1 MVSIVRGGRELTD
14 KILLIDGHS
23 IMSRAFYGIPELTNS
38 QGLHTNAVYGFLNIL
53 LKVLDQEQADHLA
66 VAFDVHEPTFRHKMF
81 DAYKG
86 TRKPMPPEL
95 HEQIPLMQEV
105 LRSMHIPL
113 LMKGGYEADD
123 LLGTIAKRCQKEGV
137 EVTIVSGDRD
147 LLQLAD
153 EKIKICLPKT
163 AKGVTTV
170 YNYYPD
176 DVMKEWN
183 VTPLEFIDLKAL
195 MGDTS
200 DNIPGV
206 PGLGPKSA
214 EWIITKYHTIEAA
227 HEAALAGDPEFKVPR
242 KPKAAQMLIDEWE
255 SAALSKTLATICI
268 DAPIDFDYDD
278 ARVENMF
285 NADSFEFVKRLELKS
300 LLKRFD
306 VSSLDLAAEQQLD
319 LSGLKE
325 VDDPYLARIAFR
337 DAASEGQA
345 GFAIAGEDL
354 YFALAG
360 DRSYHFYGF
369 DWQTELQA
377 LAQKKGVEL
386 YTMNLKQALYH
397 CAFAPESPVYDLA
410 LAAYVINPLKD
421 SYSYEDLAR
430 DFMGLT
436 LPSEKELRDDLKDR
450 PHCPNPFTDDTA
462 NAGDGAQV
470 AGFNTDADG
479 RCANSFT
486 DDAANAGDGV
496 QVAGFNTDAD
506 GSSADPVACTM
517 AAYSAIVALRSAKK
531 IFAKLE
537 ELEERTLYEEIEMP
551 LVYTLYD
558 MQRAG
563 ILVDKQ
569 ALVDY
574 GVELRAGIEQLQAR
588 IYEEAGEEFN
598 INSPKQLGEI
608 LFVKLGMKGG
618 KKTKSGYST
627 AADVLEKLAED
638 HEIVADI
645 LNYRT
650 LTKLNST
657 YAEGLLNF
665 IQADGRIHG
674 EFNQMVTATGR
685 ISSTNPNLQNIPVR
699 TELGRRFR
707 TVFVPKPGCV
717 FIDADYSQVELRIL
731 ASLSGDAKLIA
742 AYKDASDIHAV
753 TASQVFHVPLEEVTP
768 ELRRNAKAVNFGI
781 VYGISAFGLSEGLS
795 ISRSEA
801 KEYIE
806 RYFAAYPDVKKYL
819 DGGVAFAHEH
829 GYVKTIFGRRRP
841 VPDINASNFMRRSFS
856 ERVAMNSP
864 IQGSAADIMKK
875 AMNEVNRAL
884 RAGGYASRIVL
895 QVHDELL
902 IEAPVAEQE
911 AVKALLVDKMQH
923 AVDLAVELVA
933 DANVGENWDAAH

>member
-38 QGLHTNAVYGFLNIL
+38 QGMHTNAVYGFLNIL

-176 DVMKEWN
+176 DVKKEWG

-306 VSSLDLAAEQQLD
+306 VSSLDLAAEQKLD

-325 VDDPYLARIAFR
+325 VDDPYMARIAFR
-337 DAASEGQA
+337 DAASEGRA
-345 GFAIAGEDL
+345 GFAIAGEEL
-354 YFALAG
+354 YFALDG

-377 LAQKKGVEL
+377 LAGKEGVRL

-397 CAFAPESPVYDLA
+397 CAFAPESHVYDLA

-450 PHCPNPFTDDTA
+450 PHCPNPFTDDEA

-479 RCANSFT
+479 SC
-486 DDAANAGDGV
+486 
-496 QVAGFNTDAD
+496 
-506 GSSADPVACTM
+506 ADPVACTM

-574 GVELRAGIEQLQAR
+574 GVELRAGIEALQAR
-588 IYEEAGEEFN
+588 IYAEAGEEFN

-608 LFVKLGMKGG
+608 LFGKLGMKGG

-657 YAEGLLNF
+657 YAEGLLNY

-819 DGGVAFAHEH
+819 DGEVAFAHEH

-911 AVKALLVDKMQH
+911 VVKALLIDKMQH

-933 DANVGENWDAAH
+933 DANVGMNWELAH

>member
-1 MVSIVRGGRELTD
+1 
-14 KILLIDGHS
+14 
-23 IMSRAFYGIPELTNS
+23 MSRAFYGIPELTNS

-176 DVMKEWN
+176 DVMKEWG

-306 VSSLDLAAEQQLD
+306 VSSLDLAAEQKLD

-325 VDDPYLARIAFR
+325 VDDPYMARIAFR

-354 YFALAG
+354 YFALDG

-369 DWQTELQA
+369 DWQTELCA
-377 LAQKKGVEL
+377 LAGKEGVRL

-397 CAFAPESPVYDLA
+397 CAFAPESHDDS
-410 LAAYVINPLKD
+410 LK
-421 SYSYEDLAR
+421 
-430 DFMGLT
+430 
-436 LPSEKELRDDLKDR
+436 
-450 PHCPNPFTDDTA
+450 
-462 NAGDGAQV
+462 
-470 AGFNTDADG
+470 
-479 RCANSFT
+479 
-486 DDAANAGDGV
+486 
-496 QVAGFNTDAD
+496 
-506 GSSADPVACTM
+506 
-517 AAYSAIVALRSAKK
+517 
-531 IFAKLE
+531 
-537 ELEERTLYEEIEMP
+537 
-551 LVYTLYD
+551 
-558 MQRAG
+558 
-563 ILVDKQ
+563 
-569 ALVDY
+569 
-574 GVELRAGIEQLQAR
+574 
-588 IYEEAGEEFN
+588 
-598 INSPKQLGEI
+598 SP
-608 LFVKLGMKGG
+608 
-618 KKTKSGYST
+618 
-627 AADVLEKLAED
+627 
-638 HEIVADI
+638 
-645 LNYRT
+645 
-650 LTKLNST
+650 
-657 YAEGLLNF
+657 
-665 IQADGRIHG
+665 
-674 EFNQMVTATGR
+674 
-685 ISSTNPNLQNIPVR
+685 
-699 TELGRRFR
+699 
-707 TVFVPKPGCV
+707 
-717 FIDADYSQVELRIL
+717 
-731 ASLSGDAKLIA
+731 
-742 AYKDASDIHAV
+742 
-753 TASQVFHVPLEEVTP
+753 
-768 ELRRNAKAVNFGI
+768 
-781 VYGISAFGLSEGLS
+781 
-795 ISRSEA
+795 
-801 KEYIE
+801 
-806 RYFAAYPDVKKYL
+806 
-819 DGGVAFAHEH
+819 
-829 GYVKTIFGRRRP
+829 
-841 VPDINASNFMRRSFS
+841 
-856 ERVAMNSP
+856 
-864 IQGSAADIMKK
+864 
-875 AMNEVNRAL
+875 
-884 RAGGYASRIVL
+884 
-895 QVHDELL
+895 
-902 IEAPVAEQE
+902 
-911 AVKALLVDKMQH
+911 
-923 AVDLAVELVA
+923 
-933 DANVGENWDAAH
+933 

>member
-1 MVSIVRGGRELTD
+1 MTD

-176 DVMKEWN
+176 DVMKEWG

-242 KPKAAQMLIDEWE
+242 KPKAAQMLIDEWA

-306 VSSLDLAAEQQLD
+306 VSSLDLAAEQKLD
-319 LSGLKE
+319 LSDLKE
-325 VDDPYLARIAFR
+325 VDDPYMARIAFR
-337 DAASEGQA
+337 DAASEGRA
-345 GFAIAGEDL
+345 GFAIAGEEL
-354 YFALAG
+354 YFALDG

-369 DWQTELQA
+369 GWQEELRV
-377 LAQKKGVEL
+377 LAEKDGVQL

-397 CAFAPESPVYDLA
+397 CAFAPESHVYDLA

-450 PHCPNPFTDDTA
+450 PHCPNPFTEDEA
-462 NAGDGAQV
+462 NAGDG
-470 AGFNTDADG
+470 T
-479 RCANSFT
+479 
-486 DDAANAGDGV
+486 

-574 GVELRAGIEQLQAR
+574 GVELRAGIEGLQAR

-657 YAEGLLNF
+657 YAEGLLNY

-819 DGGVAFAHEH
+819 DGEVAFAHEH

-902 IEAPVAEQE
+902 IEAPAAEQE

-933 DANVGENWDAAH
+933 DANVGMNWDDAH

>member
-1 MVSIVRGGRELTD
+1 MTD

-176 DVMKEWN
+176 DVMKEWG

-227 HEAALAGDPEFKVPR
+227 HEAAIAGDPEFKVPR
-242 KPKAAQMLIDEWE
+242 KPKAAQMLIDEWA

-306 VSSLDLAAEQQLD
+306 VSSLDLAAEQKLD
-319 LSGLKE
+319 ISGLKE
-325 VDDPYLARIAFR
+325 VDDPYMARIAFR

-345 GFAIAGEDL
+345 GFAIAGEEL
-354 YFALAG
+354 YFALDG

-369 DWQTELQA
+369 DWQEELRA
-377 LAQKKGVEL
+377 LAEKDGVQL

-397 CAFAPESPVYDLA
+397 CAFAPESHVYDLA

-450 PHCPNPFTDDTA
+450 PHCPNPFTEDEA

-479 RCANSFT
+479 SC
-486 DDAANAGDGV
+486 
-496 QVAGFNTDAD
+496 
-506 GSSADPVACTM
+506 ADPVACIM

-574 GVELRAGIEQLQAR
+574 GVELRAGIEALQAR
-588 IYEEAGEEFN
+588 IYAEAGEEFN

-608 LFVKLGMKGG
+608 LFGKLGMKGG

-819 DGGVAFAHEH
+819 DGEVAFAHEH

-884 RAGGYASRIVL
+884 RAGGYESRIVL

-911 AVKALLVDKMQH
+911 AVKALLIDKMQH

>member
-81 DAYKG
+81 AGYKG

-227 HEAALAGDPEFKVPR
+227 HAAALAGDPEFKVPR

-450 PHCPNPFTDDTA
+450 PHCPNPFTDDAA
-462 NAGDGAQV
+462 NAGDGA
-470 AGFNTDADG
+470 
-479 RCANSFT
+479 
-486 DDAANAGDGV
+486 

-537 ELEERTLYEEIEMP
+537 EFKERTLYEEIEMP

-574 GVELRAGIEQLQAR
+574 GVELRAGIEELQAR

-717 FIDADYSQVELRIL
+717 FIDAD
-731 ASLSGDAKLIA
+731 
-742 AYKDASDIHAV
+742 
-753 TASQVFHVPLEEVTP
+753 
-768 ELRRNAKAVNFGI
+768 
-781 VYGISAFGLSEGLS
+781 
-795 ISRSEA
+795 
-801 KEYIE
+801 
-806 RYFAAYPDVKKYL
+806 
-819 DGGVAFAHEH
+819 
-829 GYVKTIFGRRRP
+829 
-841 VPDINASNFMRRSFS
+841 
-856 ERVAMNSP
+856 
-864 IQGSAADIMKK
+864 
-875 AMNEVNRAL
+875 
-884 RAGGYASRIVL
+884 
-895 QVHDELL
+895 
-902 IEAPVAEQE
+902 
-911 AVKALLVDKMQH
+911 
-923 AVDLAVELVA
+923 
-933 DANVGENWDAAH
+933 

>member
-1 MVSIVRGGRELTD
+1 MTD

-176 DVMKEWN
+176 DVVKEWG

-242 KPKAAQMLIDEWE
+242 KPKAAQMLIDEWA

-306 VSSLDLAAEQQLD
+306 VSSLDLAAEQKLD

-325 VDDPYLARIAFR
+325 VDDPYMARIAFR
-337 DAASEGQA
+337 DAASEGRA
-345 GFAIAGEDL
+345 GFAIAGEEL
-354 YFALAG
+354 YFALDG

-369 DWQTELQA
+369 DWQEELRA
-377 LAQKKGVEL
+377 LAEKDGVQL

-397 CAFAPESPVYDLA
+397 CAFAPESHVYDLA

-421 SYSYEDLAR
+421 SYCYEDLAR

-450 PHCPNPFTDDTA
+450 PHCLNPFTGDEA

-479 RCANSFT
+479 SC
-486 DDAANAGDGV
+486 
-496 QVAGFNTDAD
+496 
-506 GSSADPVACTM
+506 ADPVACTM

-574 GVELRAGIEQLQAR
+574 GVELRAGIEALQAR
-588 IYEEAGEEFN
+588 IYAEAGEEFN

-608 LFVKLGMKGG
+608 LFGKLGMKGG

-819 DGGVAFAHEH
+819 DGEVAFAHEH

-884 RAGGYASRIVL
+884 CAGGYDSRIVL

-911 AVKALLVDKMQH
+911 AVKALLIDKMQH

>member
-1 MVSIVRGGRELTD
+1 MTD

-81 DAYKG
+81 NAYKG

-176 DVMKEWN
+176 DVKKEWG

-242 KPKAAQMLIDEWE
+242 KPKAAQMLIDEWA

-306 VSSLDLAAEQQLD
+306 VSSLDLAAEQKLD

-325 VDDPYLARIAFR
+325 VDDPYMARIAFR
-337 DAASEGQA
+337 DAASEGRA

-354 YFALAG
+354 FFALDA

-369 DWQTELQA
+369 DWQTELCA
-377 LAQKKGVEL
+377 LAEKDGVQL

-397 CAFAPESPVYDLA
+397 CAFAPESHVYDLA

-421 SYSYEDLAR
+421 SYSYEDIAR

-450 PHCPNPFTDDTA
+450 PHCPNPFTDDEA

-479 RCANSFT
+479 SC
-486 DDAANAGDGV
+486 
-496 QVAGFNTDAD
+496 
-506 GSSADPVACTM
+506 ADPVACTM

-574 GVELRAGIEQLQAR
+574 GVELRAGIEALQAR
-588 IYEEAGEEFN
+588 IYAEAGEEFN

-608 LFVKLGMKGG
+608 LFGKLGMKGG

-657 YAEGLLNF
+657 YAEGLLNY

-806 RYFAAYPDVKKYL
+806 RYFTAYPDVKKYL
-819 DGGVAFAHEH
+819 DGEVAFAHEH

-841 VPDINASNFMRRSFS
+841 VPDINTSNFMRRSFS

-884 RAGGYASRIVL
+884 RAGGYESRIVL

-902 IEAPVAEQE
+902 IEAPVAEQD
-911 AVKALLVDKMQH
+911 AVKALLIDKMQH

>member
-1 MVSIVRGGRELTD
+1 MTD

-66 VAFDVHEPTFRHKMF
+66 AAFDVHEPTFRHKMF

-176 DVMKEWN
+176 DVVKEWG

-306 VSSLDLAAEQQLD
+306 VSSLDLAAEQKLD

-325 VDDPYLARIAFR
+325 VDDPYMARIAFR
-337 DAASEGQA
+337 DAASEGRA
-345 GFAIAGEDL
+345 GFAIAGEEL
-354 YFALAG
+354 YFALDG

-369 DWQTELQA
+369 DWQEELRA
-377 LAQKKGVEL
+377 LAEKDGVQL

-397 CAFAPESPVYDLA
+397 CAFAPESHVYDLA

-450 PHCPNPFTDDTA
+450 PHCPNPFTDDEA

-479 RCANSFT
+479 SC
-486 DDAANAGDGV
+486 
-496 QVAGFNTDAD
+496 
-506 GSSADPVACTM
+506 ADPVACTM

-574 GVELRAGIEQLQAR
+574 GVELRAGIEALQAR
-588 IYEEAGEEFN
+588 IYAEAGEEFN

-608 LFVKLGMKGG
+608 LFGKLGMKGG

-819 DGGVAFAHEH
+819 DGEVAFAHEH

-884 RAGGYASRIVL
+884 RAGGYESRIVL

-911 AVKALLVDKMQH
+911 AVKALLIDKMQH

-933 DANVGENWDAAH
+933 DANVGMNWDSAH

>member
-105 LRSMHIPL
+105 LRAMHIPL

-176 DVMKEWN
+176 DVMQEWG

-306 VSSLDLAAEQQLD
+306 VSSLDLAAEQKLD

-325 VDDPYLARIAFR
+325 VDDPYMARIAFR
-337 DAASEGQA
+337 DAASEGRA
-345 GFAIAGEDL
+345 GFAIVGEDL
-354 YFALAG
+354 YFALDG

-369 DWQTELQA
+369 DWQEELRA
-377 LAQKKGVEL
+377 LAEKDGVQL

-397 CAFAPESPVYDLA
+397 CAFAPESHVYDLA

-450 PHCPNPFTDDTA
+450 PHCPNPFTDDEA

-479 RCANSFT
+479 SC
-486 DDAANAGDGV
+486 
-496 QVAGFNTDAD
+496 
-506 GSSADPVACTM
+506 ADPVACTM

-574 GVELRAGIEQLQAR
+574 GVELRAGIEALQAR
-588 IYEEAGEEFN
+588 IYAEAGEEFN

-819 DGGVAFAHEH
+819 DGEVAFAHEH

-933 DANVGENWDAAH
+933 DANVGMNWDSAH

>member
-1 MVSIVRGGRELTD
+1 MTD

-176 DVMKEWN
+176 DVMKEWG

-242 KPKAAQMLIDEWE
+242 KPKAAQMLIDEWA

-285 NADSFEFVKRLELKS
+285 NADSFEFVKRLELRS

-306 VSSLDLAAEQQLD
+306 VSSLDLAAEQKLD

-325 VDDPYLARIAFR
+325 VDDPYMARIAFR
-337 DAASEGQA
+337 DAASEGRA

-354 YFALAG
+354 YFALDG

-450 PHCPNPFTDDTA
+450 PHCPNPFTDDVT
-462 NAGDGAQV
+462 NAGDGA
-470 AGFNTDADG
+470 
-479 RCANSFT
+479 R
-486 DDAANAGDGV
+486 
-496 QVAGFNTDAD
+496 VAGFNTDAD

-574 GVELRAGIEQLQAR
+574 GIELRAGIEQLQAR
-588 IYEEAGEEFN
+588 IYAEAGEEFN

-674 EFNQMVTATGR
+674 EFNQMVTSTGR

-819 DGGVAFAHEH
+819 DGEVAFAHEH

-902 IEAPVAEQE
+902 IEAPAAEQE

-933 DANVGENWDAAH
+933 DANVGMNWDSAH

>member
-1 MVSIVRGGRELTD
+1 MTD

-176 DVMKEWN
+176 DVMKEWG

-242 KPKAAQMLIDEWE
+242 KPKAAQMLIDEWA

-285 NADSFEFVKRLELKS
+285 NADSFEFVKRLELRS

-306 VSSLDLAAEQQLD
+306 VSSLDLAAEQKLD

-325 VDDPYLARIAFR
+325 VDDPYMARIAFR
-337 DAASEGQA
+337 DAASEGRA
-345 GFAIAGEDL
+345 GFAIAGEEL
-354 YFALAG
+354 YFALDG

-369 DWQTELQA
+369 DWQEELRA
-377 LAQKKGVEL
+377 LAEKDGVQL

-397 CAFAPESPVYDLA
+397 CAFAPESHVYDLA

-450 PHCPNPFTDDTA
+450 PHCPNPFTEDEA

-479 RCANSFT
+479 SC
-486 DDAANAGDGV
+486 
-496 QVAGFNTDAD
+496 
-506 GSSADPVACTM
+506 ADPVACTM

-574 GVELRAGIEQLQAR
+574 GVELRAGIEALQAR
-588 IYEEAGEEFN
+588 IYAEAGEEFN

-608 LFVKLGMKGG
+608 LFGKLGMKGG

-819 DGGVAFAHEH
+819 DGEVAFAHEY

-884 RAGGYASRIVL
+884 RAGGYESRIVL

-911 AVKALLVDKMQH
+911 AVKALLIDKMQH

>member
-1 MVSIVRGGRELTD
+1 MTD

-176 DVMKEWN
+176 DVMKEWG

-242 KPKAAQMLIDEWE
+242 KPKAAQMLIDEWA

-285 NADSFEFVKRLELKS
+285 NADSFEFVKRLELRS

-306 VSSLDLAAEQQLD
+306 VSSLDLAAEQKLD

-325 VDDPYLARIAFR
+325 VDDPYMARIAFR
-337 DAASEGQA
+337 DAASEGRA

-354 YFALAG
+354 YFALDG

-369 DWQTELQA
+369 DWQEELRA
-377 LAQKKGVEL
+377 LAEKDGVQL
-386 YTMNLKQALYH
+386 YAMNLKQALYH
-397 CAFAPESPVYDLA
+397 CAFAPESHVYDLA

-450 PHCPNPFTDDTA
+450 PHCPNPFTGDEA

-479 RCANSFT
+479 SC
-486 DDAANAGDGV
+486 
-496 QVAGFNTDAD
+496 
-506 GSSADPVACTM
+506 ADPVSCIM

-574 GVELRAGIEQLQAR
+574 GVELRAGIEALQAR
-588 IYEEAGEEFN
+588 IYAEAGEEFN

-638 HEIVADI
+638 HKIVADI

-657 YAEGLLNF
+657 YAEGLLNY

-819 DGGVAFAHEH
+819 DGEVAFAHEH

-884 RAGGYASRIVL
+884 RAGGYESRIVL

-911 AVKALLVDKMQH
+911 AVKALLIDKMQH

-933 DANVGENWDAAH
+933 DANVGMNWDSAH

>member
-1 MVSIVRGGRELTD
+1 
-14 KILLIDGHS
+14 
-23 IMSRAFYGIPELTNS
+23 
-38 QGLHTNAVYGFLNIL
+38 
-53 LKVLDQEQADHLA
+53 
-66 VAFDVHEPTFRHKMF
+66 
-81 DAYKG
+81 
-86 TRKPMPPEL
+86 
-95 HEQIPLMQEV
+95 
-105 LRSMHIPL
+105 
-113 LMKGGYEADD
+113 
-123 LLGTIAKRCQKEGV
+123 
-137 EVTIVSGDRD
+137 
-147 LLQLAD
+147 
-153 EKIKICLPKT
+153 
-163 AKGVTTV
+163 
-170 YNYYPD
+170 
-176 DVMKEWN
+176 
-183 VTPLEFIDLKAL
+183 
-195 MGDTS
+195 
-200 DNIPGV
+200 
-206 PGLGPKSA
+206 
-214 EWIITKYHTIEAA
+214 
-227 HEAALAGDPEFKVPR
+227 
-242 KPKAAQMLIDEWE
+242 
-255 SAALSKTLATICI
+255 
-268 DAPIDFDYDD
+268 
-278 ARVENMF
+278 
-285 NADSFEFVKRLELKS
+285 
-300 LLKRFD
+300 
-306 VSSLDLAAEQQLD
+306 
-319 LSGLKE
+319 
-325 VDDPYLARIAFR
+325 
-337 DAASEGQA
+337 
-345 GFAIAGEDL
+345 
-354 YFALAG
+354 
-360 DRSYHFYGF
+360 
-369 DWQTELQA
+369 
-377 LAQKKGVEL
+377 
-386 YTMNLKQALYH
+386 
-397 CAFAPESPVYDLA
+397 
-410 LAAYVINPLKD
+410 
-421 SYSYEDLAR
+421 
-430 DFMGLT
+430 MGLT

-450 PHCPNPFTDDTA
+450 PHCPNPFTDAAA
-462 NAGDGAQV
+462 NAGDGTQV
-470 AGFNTDADG
+470 AGFNTD
-479 RCANSFT
+479 T
-486 DDAANAGDGV
+486 AG
-496 QVAGFNTDAD
+496 
-506 GSSADPVACTM
+506 SCADPVACTM

-563 ILVDKQ
+563 ILVDRQ

-574 GVELRAGIEQLQAR
+574 GVELRAGIEALQAR
-588 IYEEAGEEFN
+588 IYAEAGEEFN

-608 LFVKLGMKGG
+608 LFGKLGMKGG

-657 YAEGLLNF
+657 YAEGLLNY

-819 DGGVAFAHEH
+819 DGEVAFAHEH

-902 IEAPVAEQE
+902 IEAPVAEQD
-911 AVKALLVDKMQH
+911 AVKALLIDKMQH

-933 DANVGENWDAAH
+933 DANVGMNWELAH

>member
-1 MVSIVRGGRELTD
+1 MTD

-176 DVMKEWN
+176 DVKKEWG

-242 KPKAAQMLIDEWE
+242 KPKAAQMLIDEWA

-306 VSSLDLAAEQQLD
+306 VSSLDLAAEQKLD

-325 VDDPYLARIAFR
+325 VDDPYMARIAFR
-337 DAASEGQA
+337 DAASEGRA
-345 GFAIAGEDL
+345 GFAIAGEEL
-354 YFALAG
+354 YFALDG

-369 DWQTELQA
+369 DWQEELRA
-377 LAQKKGVEL
+377 LAEKDGVQL

-397 CAFAPESPVYDLA
+397 CAFAPESHVYDLA

-450 PHCPNPFTDDTA
+450 PHCPNPFTDDEA
-462 NAGDGAQV
+462 NAGDGA
-470 AGFNTDADG
+470 
-479 RCANSFT
+479 R
-486 DDAANAGDGV
+486 
-496 QVAGFNTDAD
+496 VAGFNTDAD
-506 GSSADPVACTM
+506 GSCADPVACTM

-574 GVELRAGIEQLQAR
+574 GVELRAGIEALQAR
-588 IYEEAGEEFN
+588 IYAEAGEEFN

-608 LFVKLGMKGG
+608 LFGKLGMKGG

-819 DGGVAFAHEH
+819 DGEVAFAHEH

-884 RAGGYASRIVL
+884 RAGGYDSRIVL

-911 AVKALLVDKMQH
+911 AVKALLIDKMQH

>member
-105 LRSMHIPL
+105 LRAMHIPL

-176 DVMKEWN
+176 DVMQEWG

-306 VSSLDLAAEQQLD
+306 VSSLDLAAEQKLD

-325 VDDPYLARIAFR
+325 VDDPYMARIAFR
-337 DAASEGQA
+337 DAASEGRA

-354 YFALAG
+354 YFALDG
-360 DRSYHFYGF
+360 DRSYHFDGF
-369 DWQTELQA
+369 NWQEELRA
-377 LAQKKGVEL
+377 LAEKDGVQL

-397 CAFAPESPVYDLA
+397 CAFAPESHVYDLA

-479 RCANSFT
+479 
-486 DDAANAGDGV
+486 
-496 QVAGFNTDAD
+496 
-506 GSSADPVACTM
+506 SSADPVACTM

-531 IFAKLE
+531 MFAKLE

-574 GVELRAGIEQLQAR
+574 GVELRAGIEALQAR
-588 IYEEAGEEFN
+588 IYAEAGEEFN

-819 DGGVAFAHEH
+819 DGEVAFAHEH

>member
-1 MVSIVRGGRELTD
+1 MTD

-176 DVMKEWN
+176 DVMKEWG

-242 KPKAAQMLIDEWE
+242 KPKAAQMLVDEWE

-306 VSSLDLAAEQQLD
+306 VSSLDLAAEQKLD

-325 VDDPYLARIAFR
+325 VDDPYMARIAFR

-354 YFALAG
+354 YFALDG

-369 DWQTELQA
+369 DWQTELCA
-377 LAQKKGVEL
+377 LAGKEGVRL

-397 CAFAPESPVYDLA
+397 CAFAPESHVYDLA

-450 PHCPNPFTDDTA
+450 PHCPNPFTDAAA
-462 NAGDGAQV
+462 NAGDGTQV
-470 AGFNTDADG
+470 AGFNTD
-479 RCANSFT
+479 T
-486 DDAANAGDGV
+486 AG
-496 QVAGFNTDAD
+496 
-506 GSSADPVACTM
+506 SCADPVACTM

-563 ILVDKQ
+563 ILVDRQ

-574 GVELRAGIEQLQAR
+574 GVELRAGIEALQAR
-588 IYEEAGEEFN
+588 IYAEAGEEFN

-608 LFVKLGMKGG
+608 LFGKLGMKGG

-657 YAEGLLNF
+657 YAEGLLNY

-819 DGGVAFAHEH
+819 DGEVAFAHEH

-902 IEAPVAEQE
+902 IEAPVAEQD
-911 AVKALLVDKMQH
+911 AVKALLIDKMQH

-933 DANVGENWDAAH
+933 DANVGMNWELAH

>member
-1 MVSIVRGGRELTD
+1 MTD

-81 DAYKG
+81 EAYKG

-105 LRSMHIPL
+105 LQSMHIPL

-123 LLGTIAKRCQKEGV
+123 LLGTIAKRCQKKGV

-255 SAALSKTLATICI
+255 SAKLSKILATINI

-306 VSSLDLAAEQQLD
+306 VSSLDLVTEQKLD
-319 LSGLKE
+319 LSDLKE
-325 VDDPYLARIAFR
+325 VDDPYMARIAFR
-337 DAASEGQA
+337 DAAREGQA
-345 GFAIAGEDL
+345 GFAILEDEL

-360 DRSYHFYGF
+360 DRYYHFYGF
-369 DWQTELQA
+369 DWQEELKA
-377 LAQKKGVEL
+377 LAQKAGVKL

-397 CAFAPESPVYDLA
+397 CAFLPESHVDDLA

-421 SYSYEDLAR
+421 SYNYEDLAR

-436 LPSEKELRDDLKDR
+436 LPSEKELRDEQKAR
-450 PHCPNPFTDDTA
+450 PHSPNPFET
-462 NAGDGAQV
+462 GV
-470 AGFNTDADG
+470 EHTDAELT
-479 RCANSFT
+479 FT
-486 DDAANAGDGV
+486 LKDEV
-496 QVAGFNTDAD
+496 E
-506 GSSADPVACTM
+506 CTM
-517 AAYSAIVALRSAKK
+517 AAFSAIVALHSAKK
-531 IFAKLE
+531 IFEKLE
-537 ELEERTLYEEIEMP
+537 ELEERKLYEEIEMP

-569 ALVDY
+569 ALLDY
-574 GVELRAGIEQLQAR
+574 GVELKAGIEKLQAR

-650 LTKLNST
+650 LSKLNST
-657 YAEGLLNF
+657 YAEGLLNY
-665 IQADGRIHG
+665 IQPDGRIHG

-685 ISSTNPNLQNIPVR
+685 ISSTNPNLQNIPIR

-819 DGGVAFAHEH
+819 DGEVAFAHEH

-875 AMNEVNRAL
+875 AMNDVNWAL
-884 RAGGYASRIVL
+884 REGGYSARIVL

-902 IEAPVAEQE
+902 IEAPESEQE
-911 AVKALLVDKMQH
+911 AVKSLLIDKMQH

-933 DANVGENWDAAH
+933 DANVGMNWDSAH

>member
-1 MVSIVRGGRELTD
+1 MTD

-53 LKVLDQEQADHLA
+53 LKVLDQEQADHMA

-176 DVMKEWN
+176 DVKKEWG

-242 KPKAAQMLIDEWE
+242 KPKAAQMLIDEWA

-306 VSSLDLAAEQQLD
+306 VSSLDLAAEQKLD

-325 VDDPYLARIAFR
+325 VDDPYMARIAFR
-337 DAASEGQA
+337 DAASDGRA

-354 YFALAG
+354 YFALDG

-369 DWQTELQA
+369 DWQEELRA
-377 LAQKKGVEL
+377 LAEKDGVQL

-397 CAFAPESPVYDLA
+397 CAFAPESHVNDLA

-436 LPSEKELRDDLKDR
+436 LPSEKELRDDLKDC
-450 PHCPNPFTDDTA
+450 PHCPNPFTEDEA
-462 NAGDGAQV
+462 NAGDG
-470 AGFNTDADG
+470 T
-479 RCANSFT
+479 
-486 DDAANAGDGV
+486 

-531 IFAKLE
+531 MFAKLE

-819 DGGVAFAHEH
+819 DGEVAFAHEH

-902 IEAPVAEQE
+902 IEAPAAEQE

-923 AVDLAVELVA
+923 AVDLAVDLVA

>member
-1 MVSIVRGGRELTD
+1 MTD

-81 DAYKG
+81 EAYKG

-105 LRSMHIPL
+105 LQSMHIPL

-123 LLGTIAKRCQKEGV
+123 LLGTIAKRCQKKGV

-255 SAALSKTLATICI
+255 SAKLSKILATINI

-306 VSSLDLAAEQQLD
+306 GSSLDLVTEQKLD
-319 LSGLKE
+319 LSNLKE
-325 VDDPYLARIAFR
+325 VDDPYMARIAFR
-337 DAASEGQA
+337 DAAREGQA
-345 GFAIAGEDL
+345 GFAILEDEL

-360 DRSYHFYGF
+360 DRYYHFYGF
-369 DWQTELQA
+369 DWQEELKA
-377 LAQKKGVEL
+377 LAQKAGVKL

-397 CAFAPESPVYDLA
+397 CAFLPESHVDDLA

-421 SYSYEDLAR
+421 SYNYEDLAR

-436 LPSEKELRDDLKDR
+436 LPSEKELRDEQKAR
-450 PHCPNPFTDDTA
+450 PHSPNPFET
-462 NAGDGAQV
+462 GV
-470 AGFNTDADG
+470 EHTDAELT
-479 RCANSFT
+479 FT
-486 DDAANAGDGV
+486 LKDEV
-496 QVAGFNTDAD
+496 E
-506 GSSADPVACTM
+506 CTM
-517 AAYSAIVALRSAKK
+517 AAFSAIVALHSAKK
-531 IFAKLE
+531 IFEKLE
-537 ELEERTLYEEIEMP
+537 ELEERKLYEEIEMP

-569 ALVDY
+569 ALLDY
-574 GVELRAGIEQLQAR
+574 GVELKAGIEKLQAR

-650 LTKLNST
+650 LSKLNST
-657 YAEGLLNF
+657 YAEGLLNY
-665 IQADGRIHG
+665 IQPDGRIHG

-685 ISSTNPNLQNIPVR
+685 ISSTNPNLQNIPIR

-819 DGGVAFAHEH
+819 DGEVAFAHEH

-875 AMNEVNRAL
+875 AMNDVNWAL
-884 RAGGYASRIVL
+884 REGGYSARIVL

-902 IEAPVAEQE
+902 IEAPESEQE
-911 AVKALLVDKMQH
+911 AVKSLLIDKMQH

-933 DANVGENWDAAH
+933 DANVGMNWDSAH

>member
-1 MVSIVRGGRELTD
+1 MTD

-176 DVMKEWN
+176 DVVKEWG

-242 KPKAAQMLIDEWE
+242 KPKAAQMLIDEWA

-306 VSSLDLAAEQQLD
+306 VSSLDLAAEQKLD

-325 VDDPYLARIAFR
+325 VDDPYMARIAFR

-354 YFALAG
+354 YFALDG

-369 DWQTELQA
+369 DWQTELCA
-377 LAQKKGVEL
+377 LAEKDGVQL

-397 CAFAPESPVYDLA
+397 CAFAPESHVYDLA

-450 PHCPNPFTDDTA
+450 PHCPNPFTDDEA
-462 NAGDGAQV
+462 NAGDG
-470 AGFNTDADG
+470 T
-479 RCANSFT
+479 
-486 DDAANAGDGV
+486 

-506 GSSADPVACTM
+506 GSCADPVACTM

-574 GVELRAGIEQLQAR
+574 GVELRAGIEALQAR
-588 IYEEAGEEFN
+588 IYAEAGEEFN

-608 LFVKLGMKGG
+608 LFGKLGMKGG

-657 YAEGLLNF
+657 YAEGLLNY

-819 DGGVAFAHEH
+819 DGEVAFAHEH

-884 RAGGYASRIVL
+884 RAGGYESRIVL

-902 IEAPVAEQE
+902 IEAPVAEQD
-911 AVKALLVDKMQH
+911 AVKALLIDKMQH

-933 DANVGENWDAAH
+933 DANVGENWELAH

>member
-1 MVSIVRGGRELTD
+1 MTD

-81 DAYKG
+81 NAYKG

-176 DVMKEWN
+176 DVKKEWG

-242 KPKAAQMLIDEWE
+242 KPKAAQMLIDEWA

-268 DAPIDFDYDD
+268 DAPINFDYDD

-306 VSSLDLAAEQQLD
+306 VSSLDLAAEQKLD

-325 VDDPYLARIAFR
+325 VDDPYMARIAFR
-337 DAASEGQA
+337 DAASEGRA

-354 YFALAG
+354 YFALDG

-369 DWQTELQA
+369 DWQEELRA
-377 LAQKKGVEL
+377 LAEKDGVRL

-397 CAFAPESPVYDLA
+397 CAFAPESHVYDLA

-450 PHCPNPFTDDTA
+450 PHCPNPFTDDEA

-479 RCANSFT
+479 SC
-486 DDAANAGDGV
+486 
-496 QVAGFNTDAD
+496 
-506 GSSADPVACTM
+506 ADPVACTM

-574 GVELRAGIEQLQAR
+574 GVELRAGIEALQAR
-588 IYEEAGEEFN
+588 IYAEAGEEFN

-608 LFVKLGMKGG
+608 LFGKLGMKGG

-657 YAEGLLNF
+657 YAEGLLNY

-819 DGGVAFAHEH
+819 DGEVAFAHEH

-884 RAGGYASRIVL
+884 RAGGYESRIVL

-911 AVKALLVDKMQH
+911 AVKALLIDKMQH

>member
-176 DVMKEWN
+176 DVVKEWG

-242 KPKAAQMLIDEWE
+242 KPKAAQMLIDEWA

-306 VSSLDLAAEQQLD
+306 VSSLDLAAEQKLD

-325 VDDPYLARIAFR
+325 VDDPYMARIAFR
-337 DAASEGQA
+337 DAASEGRA
-345 GFAIAGEDL
+345 GFAIAGKEL
-354 YFALAG
+354 YFALDG

-369 DWQTELQA
+369 DWQEELRA
-377 LAQKKGVEL
+377 LAEKDGVQL

-397 CAFAPESPVYDLA
+397 CAFAPESHVYDLA

-450 PHCPNPFTDDTA
+450 PHCPNPFTEDEA

-479 RCANSFT
+479 SC
-486 DDAANAGDGV
+486 
-496 QVAGFNTDAD
+496 
-506 GSSADPVACTM
+506 ADPVACTM

-574 GVELRAGIEQLQAR
+574 GVELRAGIEALQAR
-588 IYEEAGEEFN
+588 IYAEAGEEFN

-608 LFVKLGMKGG
+608 LFGKLGMKGG

-657 YAEGLLNF
+657 YAEGLLNY

-819 DGGVAFAHEH
+819 DGEVAFAHEH

-884 RAGGYASRIVL
+884 RAGGYESRIVL

-911 AVKALLVDKMQH
+911 AVKALLIDKMQH

-933 DANVGENWDAAH
+933 DANVGMNWELAH

>member
-1 MVSIVRGGRELTD
+1 MTD

-176 DVMKEWN
+176 DVVKEWG

-242 KPKAAQMLIDEWE
+242 KPKAAQMLIDEWA

-278 ARVENMF
+278 ACVENMF

-306 VSSLDLAAEQQLD
+306 VSSLDLAAEQKLD

-325 VDDPYLARIAFR
+325 VDDPYMARIAFR
-337 DAASEGQA
+337 DAASEGRA
-345 GFAIAGEDL
+345 GFAIAGKEL
-354 YFALAG
+354 YFALDG

-369 DWQTELQA
+369 DWQEELRA
-377 LAQKKGVEL
+377 LAEKDGVQL

-397 CAFAPESPVYDLA
+397 CAFAPESHVYDLA

-450 PHCPNPFTDDTA
+450 PHCPNPFTDDEA

-479 RCANSFT
+479 SC
-486 DDAANAGDGV
+486 
-496 QVAGFNTDAD
+496 
-506 GSSADPVACTM
+506 ADPVACTM

-574 GVELRAGIEQLQAR
+574 GVELRAGIEALQAR
-588 IYEEAGEEFN
+588 IYAEAGEEFN

-608 LFVKLGMKGG
+608 LFGKLGMKGG

-657 YAEGLLNF
+657 YAEGLLNY

-819 DGGVAFAHEH
+819 DGEVAFAHEH

-911 AVKALLVDKMQH
+911 AVKALLIDKMQH

-933 DANVGENWDAAH
+933 DANVGMNWDSAH

>member
-1 MVSIVRGGRELTD
+1 MTD

-170 YNYYPD
+170 YNYYPE
-176 DVMKEWN
+176 DVMKEWG

-306 VSSLDLAAEQQLD
+306 VSSLDLAAEQKLD

-325 VDDPYLARIAFR
+325 VDDPYMARIAFR

-354 YFALAG
+354 YFALDG

-369 DWQTELQA
+369 DWQTELCA
-377 LAQKKGVEL
+377 LAGKEGVRL

-397 CAFAPESPVYDLA
+397 CAFAPESHVYDLA

-450 PHCPNPFTDDTA
+450 PHCPNPFTDAAA
-462 NAGDGAQV
+462 NAGDGTQV

-479 RCANSFT
+479 GC
-486 DDAANAGDGV
+486 
-496 QVAGFNTDAD
+496 
-506 GSSADPVACTM
+506 ADPVACTM

-531 IFAKLE
+531 IFVKLE

-574 GVELRAGIEQLQAR
+574 GVELRAGIETLQAR
-588 IYEEAGEEFN
+588 IYAEAGEEFN

-608 LFVKLGMKGG
+608 LFGKLGMKGG

-650 LTKLNST
+650 LSKLNST
-657 YAEGLLNF
+657 YAEGLLNY

-819 DGGVAFAHEH
+819 DGEVAFAHEH

-902 IEAPVAEQE
+902 IEAPVAEQD
-911 AVKALLVDKMQH
+911 AVKALLIDKMQH

-933 DANVGENWDAAH
+933 DANVGMNWELAH

>member
-176 DVMKEWN
+176 DVMKEWG

-227 HEAALAGDPEFKVPR
+227 HESALAGDPEFKVPR

-306 VSSLDLAAEQQLD
+306 VSSLDLAAEQKLD

-325 VDDPYLARIAFR
+325 VDDPYMARIAFR

-354 YFALAG
+354 YFALDG

-377 LAQKKGVEL
+377 LAGKDGVRL

-397 CAFAPESPVYDLA
+397 CAFAPESHVYDLA

-450 PHCPNPFTDDTA
+450 PHCPNPFTEDEA

-479 RCANSFT
+479 SC
-486 DDAANAGDGV
+486 
-496 QVAGFNTDAD
+496 
-506 GSSADPVACTM
+506 ADPVACTM

-574 GVELRAGIEQLQAR
+574 GVELRVGIEALQAR
-588 IYEEAGEEFN
+588 IYAEAGEEFN

-608 LFVKLGMKGG
+608 LFGKLGMKGG

-657 YAEGLLNF
+657 YAEGLLNY

-819 DGGVAFAHEH
+819 DGEVAFAHEH

-911 AVKALLVDKMQH
+911 AVKSLLIDKMQH

-933 DANVGENWDAAH
+933 DANVGMNWELAH

>member
-1 MVSIVRGGRELTD
+1 MTD

-105 LRSMHIPL
+105 LRAMHIPL

-176 DVMKEWN
+176 DVMQEWG

-306 VSSLDLAAEQQLD
+306 VSSLDLAAEQKLD

-325 VDDPYLARIAFR
+325 VDDPYMARIAFR
-337 DAASEGQA
+337 DAASEGRA
-345 GFAIAGEDL
+345 GFAIAGEGL
-354 YFALAG
+354 YFALDG

-369 DWQTELQA
+369 DWQEELRA
-377 LAQKKGVEL
+377 LAEKDGVQL

-397 CAFAPESPVYDLA
+397 CAFAPESHVYDLA

-450 PHCPNPFTDDTA
+450 PHCPNPFTDDA
-462 NAGDGAQV
+462 SNAGDG
-470 AGFNTDADG
+470 T
-479 RCANSFT
+479 
-486 DDAANAGDGV
+486 

-531 IFAKLE
+531 MFAKLE

-574 GVELRAGIEQLQAR
+574 GVELRAGIEALQAR
-588 IYEEAGEEFN
+588 IYAEAGEEFN

-650 LTKLNST
+650 LSKLNST

-819 DGGVAFAHEH
+819 DGEVAFAHEH

-923 AVDLAVELVA
+923 AVELAVELVA

>member
-1 MVSIVRGGRELTD
+1 
-14 KILLIDGHS
+14 
-23 IMSRAFYGIPELTNS
+23 MSRAFYGIPELTNS

-170 YNYYPD
+170 YNYYPE
-176 DVMKEWN
+176 DVMKEWG

-195 MGDTS
+195 MSDTS

-306 VSSLDLAAEQQLD
+306 VSSLDLAAEQKLD

-325 VDDPYLARIAFR
+325 VDDPYMARIAFR

-354 YFALAG
+354 YFALDG

-369 DWQTELQA
+369 DWQTELCA
-377 LAQKKGVEL
+377 LAGKEGVRL

-397 CAFAPESPVYDLA
+397 CAFAPESHVYDLA

-450 PHCPNPFTDDTA
+450 PHCPNPFTDAAA
-462 NAGDGAQV
+462 NAGDGTQV

-479 RCANSFT
+479 GC
-486 DDAANAGDGV
+486 
-496 QVAGFNTDAD
+496 
-506 GSSADPVACTM
+506 ADPVACTM

-531 IFAKLE
+531 IFVKLE

-574 GVELRAGIEQLQAR
+574 GVELRAGIETLQAR
-588 IYEEAGEEFN
+588 IYAEAGEEFN

-608 LFVKLGMKGG
+608 LFGKLGMKGG

-650 LTKLNST
+650 LSKLNST
-657 YAEGLLNF
+657 YAEGLLNY

-819 DGGVAFAHEH
+819 DGEVAFAHEH

-902 IEAPVAEQE
+902 IEAPVAEQD
-911 AVKALLVDKMQH
+911 AVKALLIDKMQH

-933 DANVGENWDAAH
+933 DANVGMNWELAH

>member
-1 MVSIVRGGRELTD
+1 MTD

-176 DVMKEWN
+176 DVMKEWG

-242 KPKAAQMLIDEWE
+242 KPKAAQMLIDEWA

-306 VSSLDLAAEQQLD
+306 VSSLDLAAEQKLD

-325 VDDPYLARIAFR
+325 VDDPYMARIAFR
-337 DAASEGQA
+337 DAASEGRA
-345 GFAIAGEDL
+345 GFAIAGEEL
-354 YFALAG
+354 YFALDG

-369 DWQTELQA
+369 DWQEELRA
-377 LAQKKGVEL
+377 LAEKDGVQL

-397 CAFAPESPVYDLA
+397 CAFAPESHVYDLA
-410 LAAYVINPLKD
+410 LEAYVINPLKD

-450 PHCPNPFTDDTA
+450 PHCPNPFTEDEA

-479 RCANSFT
+479 SC
-486 DDAANAGDGV
+486 
-496 QVAGFNTDAD
+496 
-506 GSSADPVACTM
+506 ADPVACTM

-574 GVELRAGIEQLQAR
+574 GVELRAGIEALQAR
-588 IYEEAGEEFN
+588 IYAEAGEEFN

-608 LFVKLGMKGG
+608 LFGKLGMKGG

-819 DGGVAFAHEH
+819 DGEVAFAHEH

-902 IEAPVAEQE
+902 IEAPVAEQD
-911 AVKALLVDKMQH
+911 AVKALLIDKMQH

-933 DANVGENWDAAH
+933 DANVGMNWDSAH

>member
-1 MVSIVRGGRELTD
+1 MTD

-176 DVMKEWN
+176 DVVKEWG

-242 KPKAAQMLIDEWE
+242 KPKAAQMLIDEWA
-255 SAALSKTLATICI
+255 SATLSKTLATICI

-306 VSSLDLAAEQQLD
+306 VSSLDLAAEQKLD

-325 VDDPYLARIAFR
+325 VDDPYMARIAFR
-337 DAASEGQA
+337 DASSEGRA
-345 GFAIAGEDL
+345 GFAIAGEEL
-354 YFALAG
+354 YFALDG

-369 DWQTELQA
+369 DWQEELRA
-377 LAQKKGVEL
+377 LAEKDGVQL

-397 CAFAPESPVYDLA
+397 CAFAPESHVYDLA

-450 PHCPNPFTDDTA
+450 PHCPNPFTDDEA
-462 NAGDGAQV
+462 NAGDG
-470 AGFNTDADG
+470 T
-479 RCANSFT
+479 
-486 DDAANAGDGV
+486 

-506 GSSADPVACTM
+506 GSCADPVACTM

-574 GVELRAGIEQLQAR
+574 GVELRSGIEALQAR
-588 IYEEAGEEFN
+588 IYAEAGEEFN

-608 LFVKLGMKGG
+608 LFGKLGMKGG

-819 DGGVAFAHEH
+819 DGEVAFAHEH

-911 AVKALLVDKMQH
+911 AVKALLIDKMQH

-933 DANVGENWDAAH
+933 DANVGENWELAH

>member
-1 MVSIVRGGRELTD
+1 MTD

-176 DVMKEWN
+176 DVMKEWG

-206 PGLGPKSA
+206 AGLGPKSA

-242 KPKAAQMLIDEWE
+242 KPKAAQMLIDEWK

-306 VSSLDLAAEQQLD
+306 VSSLDLAAEQKLD

-325 VDDPYLARIAFR
+325 ADDPYMARIAFR
-337 DAASEGQA
+337 DAASEGRA
-345 GFAIAGEDL
+345 GFAIAGKEL
-354 YFALAG
+354 YFALDG

-369 DWQTELQA
+369 DWQEELRA
-377 LAQKKGVEL
+377 LAEKDGVQL

-397 CAFAPESPVYDLA
+397 CAFAPESHVYDLA

-450 PHCPNPFTDDTA
+450 PHCPNPFTDDEA

-479 RCANSFT
+479 SC
-486 DDAANAGDGV
+486 
-496 QVAGFNTDAD
+496 
-506 GSSADPVACTM
+506 ADPVACTM

-574 GVELRAGIEQLQAR
+574 GVELRAGIEALQAR
-588 IYEEAGEEFN
+588 IYAEAGEEFN

-608 LFVKLGMKGG
+608 LFGKLGMKGG

-753 TASQVFHVPLEEVTP
+753 TASQVFHVPLGEVTP

-819 DGGVAFAHEH
+819 DGEVAFAHEH

-884 RAGGYASRIVL
+884 RAGGYESRIVL

-902 IEAPVAEQE
+902 IEAPVAEQD
-911 AVKALLVDKMQH
+911 AVKALLIDKMQH

-933 DANVGENWDAAH
+933 DANVGMNWDSAH

>member
-1 MVSIVRGGRELTD
+1 MTD

-176 DVMKEWN
+176 DVMKEWG

-242 KPKAAQMLIDEWE
+242 KPKAAQMLIDEWA

-306 VSSLDLAAEQQLD
+306 VSSLDLAAEQKLD

-325 VDDPYLARIAFR
+325 VDDPYMARIAFR
-337 DAASEGQA
+337 DAASEGRA

-354 YFALAG
+354 YFALDG

-369 DWQTELQA
+369 DWQEELRA
-377 LAQKKGVEL
+377 LAEKDGVQL

-397 CAFAPESPVYDLA
+397 CTFAPESHVYDLA

-450 PHCPNPFTDDTA
+450 PHCPNPFTEDEA
-462 NAGDGAQV
+462 NAGDGTQV
-470 AGFNTDADG
+470 AGFNTD
-479 RCANSFT
+479 T
-486 DDAANAGDGV
+486 
-496 QVAGFNTDAD
+496 D
-506 GSSADPVACTM
+506 GSCPDPVACTM

-558 MQRAG
+558 MQRVG

-574 GVELRAGIEQLQAR
+574 GVELRAGIEALQAR
-588 IYEEAGEEFN
+588 IYAEAGEEFN

-608 LFVKLGMKGG
+608 LFGKLGMKGG

-657 YAEGLLNF
+657 YAEGLLNY

-819 DGGVAFAHEH
+819 DGEVAFAHEH

-884 RAGGYASRIVL
+884 RAGGYESRIVL

-902 IEAPVAEQE
+902 IEAPVAEQD
-911 AVKALLVDKMQH
+911 AVKALLIDKMQH

>member
-1 MVSIVRGGRELTD
+1 MAD

-53 LKVLDQEQADHLA
+53 LKVLEQEEADHLA

-81 DAYKG
+81 EGYKG

-95 HEQIPLMQEV
+95 HEQIPVIQDV
-105 LRSMHIPL
+105 LRAMHIPL

-153 EKIKICLPKT
+153 THIKICLPKT

-170 YNYYPD
+170 YNYYPEE
-176 DVMKEWN
+176 VEKEWK

-214 EWIITKYHTIEAA
+214 EWIIMKYHTIEAA

-242 KPKAAQMLIDEWE
+242 KPKAAQLLIDEWE
-255 SAALSKTLATICI
+255 SATLSKTLATI
-268 DAPIDFDYDD
+268 DTNAPMDFDYED
-278 ARVENMF
+278 ARVEGMF
-285 NADSFEFVKRLELKS
+285 NEDAYQLVKRLELKS

-306 VSSLDLAAEQQLD
+306 VSNLD
-319 LSGLKE
+319 LSSEKTLNLSNLKD
-325 VDDPYLARIAFR
+325 VDDPYMARIAFR
-337 DAASEGQA
+337 DAESEGVA
-345 GFAIAGEDL
+345 GFSVEGDEL
-354 YFALAG
+354 YFALKG
-360 DRSYHFYGF
+360 ERYYHFHGF
-369 DWQTELQA
+369 DWQKELKA
-377 LAQKKGVEL
+377 LSEKDGVKL
-386 YTMNLKQALYH
+386 YTMHLKQALYH
-397 CAFAPESPVYDLA
+397 CAFAPESHVYDLA
-410 LAAYVINPLKD
+410 LAAYVINPLKE

-430 DFMGLT
+430 DFMGVS
-436 LPSEKELRDDLKDR
+436 LPSEKELREEKKTQEETR
-450 PHCPNPFTDDTA
+450 TANPFVD
-462 NAGDGAQV
+462 DGAAV
-470 AGFNTDADG
+470 PASEGEEEKAVSG
-479 RCANSFT
+479 A
-486 DDAANAGDGV
+486 
-496 QVAGFNTDAD
+496 
-506 GSSADPVACTM
+506 M
-517 AAYSAIVALRSAKK
+517 AAYTAIVALESAKRV
-531 IFAKLE
+531 FDRLE
-537 ELEERTLYEEIEMP
+537 ELEERALYEDIEMP

-558 MQRAG
+558 MQVAG

-569 ALVDY
+569 ALMDY

-608 LFVKLGMKGG
+608 LFGKLGLKGG

-638 HEIVADI
+638 HAIVADI

-650 LTKLNST
+650 LSKLNST
-657 YAEGLLNF
+657 YAEGLLPF

-685 ISSTNPNLQNIPVR
+685 ISSANPNLQNIPIR

-707 TVFVPKPGCV
+707 TVFVPKEGCV

-731 ASLSGDAKLIA
+731 ASLSGDEKLIA
-742 AYKDASDIHAV
+742 AYQNASDIHAV
-753 TASQVFHVPLEEVTP
+753 TASQVFHVPLQEVTP

-781 VYGISAFGLSEGLS
+781 VYGISAFGLSEDLS
-795 ISRSEA
+795 ITRSEA

-806 RYFAAYPDVKKYL
+806 RYFAAYPKVKKYL
-819 DGGVAFAHEH
+819 DDEVAFAHEH

-856 ERVAMNSP
+856 ERVAMKSP

-884 RAGGYASRIVL
+884 RAGGYQSRIVL

-902 IEAPVAEQE
+902 IEAPEDEQE
-911 AVKALLVDKMQH
+911 TVKALLVEKMQH

-933 DANVGENWDAAH
+933 DANVGKNWEAAH

>member
-1 MVSIVRGGRELTD
+1 MTD

-53 LKVLDQEQADHLA
+53 LKVLDQEQADHMA

-176 DVMKEWN
+176 DVKKEWG

-242 KPKAAQMLIDEWE
+242 KPKAAQMLIDEWA

-306 VSSLDLAAEQQLD
+306 VSSLDLAAEQKLD

-325 VDDPYLARIAFR
+325 VDDPYMARIAFR
-337 DAASEGQA
+337 DAASDGRA

-354 YFALAG
+354 YFALDG

-369 DWQTELQA
+369 DWQEELRA
-377 LAQKKGVEL
+377 LAEKDGVQL

-397 CAFAPESPVYDLA
+397 CAFAPESHVNDLA

-450 PHCPNPFTDDTA
+450 PHCPNPFTDDVA
-462 NAGDGAQV
+462 NAGDGA
-470 AGFNTDADG
+470 
-479 RCANSFT
+479 
-486 DDAANAGDGV
+486 

-531 IFAKLE
+531 MFAKLE

-819 DGGVAFAHEH
+819 DGEVAFAHEH

-902 IEAPVAEQE
+902 IEAPAAEQE

>member
-1 MVSIVRGGRELTD
+1 MTD

-53 LKVLDQEQADHLA
+53 LKVLDQEQADHMA

-123 LLGTIAKRCQKEGV
+123 LLGTIAKRCQKEDV

-176 DVMKEWN
+176 DVMQEWG

-255 SAALSKTLATICI
+255 SAALSKTLATICV

-306 VSSLDLAAEQQLD
+306 VSSLDLAAEQKLD

-325 VDDPYLARIAFR
+325 VDDPYMARIAFR
-337 DAASEGQA
+337 DASSEGRA

-354 YFALAG
+354 YFALDG

-369 DWQTELQA
+369 DWQEELRA
-377 LAQKKGVEL
+377 LAEKDGVQL

-397 CAFAPESPVYDLA
+397 CAFAPESHVYDLA

-450 PHCPNPFTDDTA
+450 PHCPNPFTDDA
-462 NAGDGAQV
+462 SNAGDGAQV

-479 RCANSFT
+479 SCT
-486 DDAANAGDGV
+486 
-496 QVAGFNTDAD
+496 
-506 GSSADPVACTM
+506 DPVACTM

-531 IFAKLE
+531 MFAKLE

-657 YAEGLLNF
+657 YAEGLLNY

-819 DGGVAFAHEH
+819 DGEVAFAHEH

-902 IEAPVAEQE
+902 IEAPAAEQE

-923 AVDLAVELVA
+923 AVDLAVDLVA